1 MDWACFGASGFGW
14 MPSKSQIISST
25 HFMAHIFMALTWEVA
40 AKNQQVHIWLILLG
54 HYDYHVTSFCWQ
66 RSSPRWVVEH
76 HTCICDWG
84 FMLPFQWCFVLM
96 GLQFHPTHAKSF
108 GHVQTYWQVTFRLGF
123 QRTPTAMEIRNSFL
137 ILGCNFQVS
146 HC

>member
-1 MDWACFGASGFGW
+1 LWTEHVLALQVLAACPAKA
-14 MPSKSQIISST
+14 KSYLQRTSSLT
-25 HFMAHIFMALTWEVA
+25 SSWLTWEVA

-108 GHVQTYWQVTFRLGF
+108 GHVQTY
-123 QRTPTAMEIRNSFL
+123 
-137 ILGCNFQVS
+137 
-146 HC
+146 